1 MVNIPEIYIKKITE
15 IWSKYHKYVQRTRNM
30 VKIPD
35 LKPIYQKYGQS
46 AKNMVNIPE
55 I

>member
-15 IWSKYHKYVQRTRNM
+15 IWSKYHKYVQHTRNM

-35 LKPIYQKYGQS
+35 LKPIYQKYDMI
-46 AKNMVNIPE
+46 KKK
-55 I
+55 